1 MKIKFYFFPNKN
13 FNIFLIKTSIYYYNL
28 LKNPRLLFVFLLP
41 EPVTSQREAVFW
53 DCSDFGRKLEVLRL
67 LSISRI

>member
-28 LKNPRLLFVFLLP
+28 LKSPRLLFITEASNQP
-41 EPVTSQREAVFW
+41 ERQFFGIAATSEE
-53 DCSDFGRKLEVLRL
+53 S
-67 LSISRI
+67 